1 MYQVAIRSAY
11 DSALFIPGLPGR
23 SGRTHGHRYTVEAV
37 VEGSHLDSFG
47 FVLDFD
53 WLKARLD
60 ELTQTLDHHVL
71 NELPEFGETS
81 PSSENQARYFY
92 RELKAALEQTGAAA
106 KLRYVKVTQEPNAW
120 AMYWE

>member
-23 SGRTHGHRYTVEAV
+23 SGRMHGHRYVVEAV
-37 VEGSHLDSFG
+37 VERSDLDSFG
-47 FVLDFD
+47 FVVDFD

-60 ELTQTLDHHVL
+60 ELTQTLDHRVL
-71 NELPEFGETS
+71 NELPEFKELS

-92 RELKAALEQTGAAA
+92 RGLKMALERAGAAA
-106 KLRYVKVTQEPNAW
+106 KLRYVKVVQEPDAW